1 MNLAEGPLAHR
12 SIAIPESRQ
21 LDVLADMLEKR
32 GARVIRCPLVAILDA
47 PDPEPIELWL
57 KEFIDTPCDDLILLT
72 GEGLRR
78 LVGFAERAGM
88 REAFVEAL
96 ARVRT
101 ISRGPKPGRA
111 LREVG
116 LKPDLLAEAPTT
128 DGVIATLERE
138 DIGQRR
144 IAVQLYGTDPNEKLI
159 GYLSGQGAQVA
170 TVAPYI
176 YADHADEQ
184 QVLSLI
190 EQLTAG
196 TIDVIAFTSQP
207 QLRRLTAVAKKNGK
221 AEQLHQALV
230 ATRVAAIGP
239 VMEQTLIEAGIPVEI
254 TPERTFFMK
263 PLVRNIERAFS

>member
-1 MNLAEGPLAHR
+1 MSSAQDTLAGR
-12 SIAIPESRQ
+12 SIAIPETRQ

-47 PDPEPIELWL
+47 PDPKPVERWL

-78 LVGFAERAGM
+78 LVGFAERAGV
-88 REAFVEAL
+88 REAFVDAL

-116 LKPDLLAEAPTT
+116 LKPNLLAEAPTT
-128 DGVIATLERE
+128 DGVIATLEHD

-159 GYLSGQGAQVA
+159 GYLSGQGAQVT

-196 TIDVIAFTSQP
+196 KIDVIAFTSQP

-230 ATRVAAIGP
+230 AIRVAAIGP
-239 VMEQTLIEAGIPVEI
+239 VMEQTLVEAGIPVEI